1 MAEKDITNMTLDRIR
16 DVLDRSQV
24 DSANFHISQNL
35 AVAHAESAKLV
46 VNEFKGEVMRVNEYR
61 VLIVVNGEGNS
72 IVNLVPHHL
81 MPGDVIAV
89 LPGSIIQIINT
100 SDDLEIRAIAVAD
113 SLFRLSLGTSI
124 PKAFNG
130 HLRDIFLHPDD
141 TGKMVLTNMIE
152 CLSQLISTD
161 HAPQSVYSLIAAIFS
176 QVGLLFDRQWSSE
189 SASLSN
195 EDIIFNRFIQLV
207 NAHCSEHHTIGFYAS
222 RLCLSPRYLGAVVKH
237 ASGTSAKEWIDRALV
252 AEAKALLRHT
262 NKQIAEIAYDLNF
275 PNPAFFGK
283 FFRRLTDKTPRA
295 YRETADI

>member
-1 MAEKDITNMTLDRIR
+1 MTEKKITDMTFDRIR
-16 DVLDRSQV
+16 NVLDRSQA
-24 DSANFHISQNL
+24 DSANFHISHNL
-35 AVAHAESAKLV
+35 AVANASPTRFIID
-46 VNEFKGEVMRVNEYR
+46 EFKGEVMRINEYR
-61 VLIVVNGEGNS
+61 VIVVVKGEGNS

-81 MPGDVIAV
+81 IPGDIIAV
-89 LPGSIIQIINT
+89 LPGSIIQIIDT
-100 SDDLEIRAIAVAD
+100 SDDLEIRALAVTD
-113 SLFRLSLGTSI
+113 SLFRLSLGNAI

-130 HLRDIFLHPDD
+130 QQRDIFLHPDD
-141 TGKMVLTNMIE
+141 NGTSVLTNMIE

-161 HAPQSVYSLIAAIFS
+161 YAPQSVYSLISAVFS
-176 QVGLLFDRQWSSE
+176 QIGLLFDHQLSSE

-207 NAHCSEHHTIGFYAS
+207 NAHCSEHHTIGFYAG
-222 RLCLSPRYLGAVVKH
+222 RLCLSPRYLGSVVKH

-295 YRETADI
+295 YRETADV